1 MRNKNTCK
9 KLCSIMIAVGLVF
22 SGGQLAHAHNQKL
35 KDAEAMVASNP
46 TIENLTYIRKLY
58 RKDIKKHKLNHE
70 FDEALLSSKLAH
82 KIKEQR
88 NELIEKEITSTLQL
102 AKSAAYSL
110 TWAGE
115 SACWATFLKKSFEF
129 EETIRNCPSIANN
142 ALDSFLL
149 HAARVFVQADIEST
163 APFYE
168 YSKLCWNIT
177 ARLAHLAGNINLE
190 NICDTNAVWAKAKSM
205 QVIANTD
212 QKESD
217 YSNAE
222 IAWNFA
228 ASHFN
233 EMKDSD
239 NERMARQNAERARNN
254 ATMAREIAERATNNA
269 KK

>member
-1 MRNKNTCK
+1 
-9 KLCSIMIAVGLVF
+9 MIALGLVF
-22 SGGQLAHAHNQKL
+22 FGGQLAHAHIQKL

-110 TWAGE
+110 TWARE
-115 SACWATFLKKSFEF
+115 SGCWVAFSKKSFEI
-129 EETIRNCPSIANN
+129 EEIIQNHPSVAKN
-142 ALDSFLL
+142 ALESSLRY
-149 HAARVFVQADIEST
+149 ASRVFDRADIEST

-190 NICDTNAVWAKAKSM
+190 NICDTNAVWAKAKAM
-205 QVIANTD
+205 QLIANSR

-217 YSNAE
+217 YSKAE
-222 IAWNFA
+222 IAWDFA
-228 ASHFN
+228 ASYSN
-233 EMKDSD
+233 KMKDSI
-239 NERMARQNAERARNN
+239 NERMARQNAELARNN
-254 ATMAREIAERATNNA
+254 ATMAREIAERAKNNA